1 MSSHR
6 VSGRVEGKGRINRS
20 RPVNFTFDGKT
31 YQGYEGDTVAS
42 ALLANGVHLMGR
54 SFKYHRPRGPVAAGS
69 EEPNALIGTRR
80 GPGRFEPN
88 TRATVQEIWGGLE
101 TSSQNKYPS
110 LKFDVGAV
118 NDAAYMLFSAGFY
131 YKTFMWP
138 RSFWDKVY
146 EPFIR
151 AAAGLGVSPTEE
163 DPDSYASRNL
173 HCDVLIVGAGPSG
186 LAAARVAAEAGL
198 KVVLVDE
205 NPEVGG
211 TLLSEPQAQIGG
223 TAAWDWVAS
232 ELAALKA
239 AGVKVM
245 TRTTAIGYYHQNLIG
260 LCERLTDHLP
270 NLPADTPRERLWRVR
285 AKQVVLAQGALEK
298 PLVFHGNDRPGV
310 MLAGAAQS
318 YLNRYGV
325 LVGQR
330 PVVLT
335 SHDSAWY
342 AAFDLADAGARVQAI
357 ADTRETVDEA
367 LLTGA
372 RQRGIPVKLGR
383 TATATK
389 GRLRVSSIRLNPV
402 SGGKV
407 GAGEEIAC
415 DAVLMSGGWTPSL
428 HLFSHTKG
436 TLAWDDDRTT
446 FLPERTPEDCVIA
459 GASRG
464 VWGIAAALNDGA
476 EKGREVALALGTSAD
491 AASYAV
497 AQDRAGTGV
506 SHKELP
512 TDLSPGK
519 AKAFV
524 DYQNDVTAKDLRL
537 AVREGMRSIEHVK
550 RYTTNGM
557 ATDQGKMSNI
567 NGLNIAS
574 DALGKK
580 QPQVGLTTF
589 RPPYTP
595 TSFGAFAGYHR
606 GGHFEVTRK
615 TQIDLWAEEQ
625 GAVFEPVGQ
634 WRRAWYFP
642 RPGEDM
648 EAAVRRECRAT
659 RAGVGIFDA
668 STLGKI
674 EVVGPDAVEFM
685 NRMYTN
691 PWTKLAPGRCRYGLL
706 CGDDGFIRDD
716 GVIGRMA
723 QDKFHVTTTTG
734 GAARVLNMMEDYLQT
749 EWPDLDVWLTSTTE
763 AWSTIALNGPEAARL
778 LAPLVEGVEL
788 TEAAFPHMS
797 CVECT
802 VAGMP
807 ARLFRVSFTG
817 EIGFEVNVPAPM
829 GRKLWELLWE
839 AGQRFNI
846 CAYGTETMHVL
857 RAEKGYIIVGQ
868 DTDGTVTPYDA
879 GMGWAVGKAKPD
891 FVGKRGLARPDLVA
905 EGRKQLVG
913 LLTED
918 GSKLEEGAQIVF
930 DPKQAIPMTM
940 VGHVTSSYHSDAAGR
955 PIALAL
961 VQGGHGRMGETVHIP
976 MPERTIA
983 AKITSTVFVDPEN
996 ARLKI

>member
-1 MSSHR
+1 MSQYR
-6 VSGRVEGKGRINRS
+6 VSGRGRVDTS
-20 RPVNFTFDGKT
+20 RPVTFTFDGKSFT
-31 YQGYEGDTVAS
+31 GAQGDTVAS

-54 SFKYHRPRGPVAAGS
+54 SFKYHRPRGAVAAGS

-88 TRATVQEIWGGLE
+88 TRATVQEIWNGLE
-101 TSSQNKYPS
+101 TNSQNKYPS

-138 RSFWDKVY
+138 KNFWHKVY

-163 DPDSYASRNL
+163 DPDHYASRYL
-173 HCDVLIVGAGPSG
+173 HCDVLIVGAGPTG
-186 LAAARVAAEAGL
+186 IAAARAAAVDGL

-205 NPEVGG
+205 NAEAGG
-211 TLLSEPQAQIGG
+211 TLLSEPQAQIDGRP
-223 TAAWDWVAS
+223 AWDWLAA
-232 ELAALKA
+232 ELEALKA
-239 AGVKVM
+239 AGVKIM
-245 TRTTAIGYYHQNLIG
+245 TRTTAIGYYHQNMIG
-260 LCERLTDHLP
+260 MVEKLTDHLP
-270 NLPADTPRERLWRVR
+270 ELPEDTPRERMWRVR
-285 AKQVVLAQGALEK
+285 ARQVVLAQGALEK

-310 MLAGAAQS
+310 MLAGSAQTF
-318 YLNRYGV
+318 LNRYGV
-325 LVGQR
+325 LVGKR
-330 PVVLT
+330 PVIVT
-335 SHDSAWY
+335 SHDSAWF
-342 AAFDLADAGARVQAI
+342 AAFDLQDAGAQVQAI
-357 ADTRETVDEA
+357 VDLREGVHEA
-367 LLTGA
+367 LLSEA
-372 RQRGIPVKLGR
+372 RARGITVKLSH
-383 TATATK
+383 TATATS
-389 GRLRVSSIRLNPV
+389 GRLRVSSLRVNPV
-402 SGGKV
+402 SGGSV
-407 GAGEEIAC
+407 GAGEEIRC

-436 TLAWDDDRTT
+436 SLAWDDDRTT
-446 FLPERTPEDCVIA
+446 FLPKDTPEDCLIA

-464 VWGIAAALNDGA
+464 LWGVEAVLKDGA
-476 EKGREVALALGTSAD
+476 EKGREVAELLGKTPAQVAYSVAAD
-491 AASYAV
+491 
-497 AQDRAGTGV
+497 RTGTGV
-506 SHKELP
+506 SMKELP
-512 TDLSPGK
+512 TDRSPGK

-567 NGLNIAS
+567 NGLNIAA

-606 GGHFEVTRK
+606 GDHFEVTRK
-615 TQIDLWAEEQ
+615 TQIDPWAEEN
-625 GAVFEPVGQ
+625 GAVFEPVSQ

-642 RPGEDM
+642 KTGEDM
-648 EAAVRRECRAT
+648 DAAVARECAAT
-659 RAGVGIFDA
+659 RKSVGIFDA

-691 PWTKLAPGRCRYGLL
+691 PWTKLGVGRCRYGLL
-706 CGDDGFIRDD
+706 LGDDGYIRDD
-716 GVIGRMA
+716 GVIGRLG

-734 GAARVLNMMEDYLQT
+734 GAARVMNMMEDYLQT
-749 EWPDLDVWLTSTTE
+749 EWPDLNVWLTSTTE
-763 AWSTIALNGPEAARL
+763 QWSTIALNGPNAAKL

-788 TEAAFPHMS
+788 TEETFPHMS

-829 GRKLWELLWE
+829 GRQLWETLWE
-839 AGQRFNI
+839 AGQQYGI
-846 CAYGTETMHVL
+846 TAYGTETMHVL

-879 GMGWAVGKAKPD
+879 GMGWAVGKKKPD
-891 FVGKRGLARPDLVA
+891 FVGMRGLARPDLQA
-905 EGRKQLVG
+905 KDRKQLVG

-918 GSKLEEGAQIVF
+918 QSKLEEGAQIVF
-930 DPKQAIPMTM
+930 DPKQPVPMTM
-940 VGHVTSSYHSDAAGR
+940 VGHVTSSYDTGTTGR

-961 VQGGHGRMGETVHIP
+961 VEGGHEKLGETVYIP
-976 MPERTIA
+976 MPDRTIA
-983 AKITSTVFVDPEN
+983 AKITSTIFVDPEN

>member
-1 MSSHR
+1 MSQYR
-6 VSGRVEGKGRINRS
+6 VSGRGRVDTS
-20 RPVNFTFDGKT
+20 RPVTFTFDGKRYT
-31 YQGYEGDTVAS
+31 GGRGDTVAS

-54 SFKYHRPRGPVAAGS
+54 SFKYHRPRGAVAAGS

-80 GPGRFEPN
+80 GAGRFEPN
-88 TRATVQEIWGGLE
+88 TRATVQEIWEGLE
-101 TSSQNKYPS
+101 TSPQNKYPS

-138 RSFWDKVY
+138 KSFWDKVY

-163 DPDSYASRNL
+163 DPDHYASRYL
-173 HCDVLIVGAGPSG
+173 HCDVLIVGAGPTG
-186 LAAARVAAEAGL
+186 LAAARAAAVDGL
-198 KVVLVDE
+198 KVVVVDE
-205 NPEVGG
+205 NPEAGG
-211 TLLSEPQAQIGG
+211 TLLSEPQAEISGQP
-223 TAAWDWVAS
+223 AWDW
-232 ELAALKA
+232 LAAEVAELEA
-239 AGVKVM
+239 LGVTIM
-245 TRTTAIGYYHQNLIG
+245 TRTTAIGYYHQNMIG
-260 LCERLTDHLP
+260 LVQKLTDHLP
-270 NLPADTPRERLWRVR
+270 KLPDDTPRERMWRVR
-285 AKQVVLAQGALEK
+285 AGQVVLAQGALEK

-310 MLAGAAQS
+310 MLAGSAQTF
-318 YLNRYGV
+318 LNRYGV
-325 LVGQR
+325 LVGKS

-342 AAFDLADAGARVQAI
+342 AAFDLADAGAKVQAI
-357 ADTRETVDEA
+357 VDTREGVREELQAEA
-367 LLTGA
+367 
-372 RQRGIPVKLGR
+372 RKRNIPVKLLHTG
-383 TATATK
+383 TATS
-389 GRLRVSSIRLNPV
+389 GRLRVSSLRVNPV
-402 SGGKV
+402 SGGTV
-407 GAGEEIAC
+407 GAGTEIKC

-436 TLAWDDDRTT
+436 SLAWDDDRTT
-446 FLPERTPEDCVIA
+446 FLPEKTPEDCVIA

-464 VWGIAAALNDGA
+464 LWGIEAALEDGA
-476 EKGREVALALGTSAD
+476 EKGREIVAALGKTGAEV
-491 AASYAV
+491 SYSV
-497 AQDRAGTGV
+497 ANDRPGTGV

-512 TDLSPGK
+512 TDRSPGK

-567 NGLNIAS
+567 NGLNIAA
-574 DALGKK
+574 DALGKAP
-580 QPQVGLTTF
+580 PQVGLTTF

-606 GGHFEVTRK
+606 GAHFEVTRK
-615 TQIDLWAEEQ
+615 TQIDPWAEEN

-642 RPGEDM
+642 KAGESMDDS
-648 EAAVRRECRAT
+648 VRRECAAT
-659 RAGVGIFDA
+659 RESVGIFDA

-691 PWTKLAPGRCRYGLL
+691 PWTKLGIGRCRYGLL
-706 CGDDGFIRDD
+706 LGDDGYIRDD
-716 GVIGRMA
+716 GVIGRMG
-723 QDKFHVTTTTG
+723 QDLFHVTTTTG

-749 EWPDLDVWLTSTTE
+749 EWPDLNVWLTSTTE
-763 AWSTIALNGPEAARL
+763 QWSTVALNGPNAAKL

-788 TEAAFPHMS
+788 TEETFPHMS

-829 GRKLWELLWE
+829 GRKLWETLWE
-839 AGQRFNI
+839 AGQQYGI
-846 CAYGTETMHVL
+846 TAYGTETMHVL

-868 DTDGTVTPYDA
+868 DTDGTVTPFDA
-879 GMGWAVGKAKPD
+879 GMGWAVGKKKPD

-918 GSKLEEGAQIVF
+918 NSKLEEGAQIVF
-930 DPKQAIPMTM
+930 DPNQPVPMKM
-940 VGHVTSSYHSDAAGR
+940 VGHVTSSYDVGTSGR

-961 VQGGHGRMGETVHIP
+961 VEGGQSRMGEIVHIP
-976 MPERTIA
+976 MPDRTIA
-983 AKITSTVFVDPEN
+983 AKITSTIFVDPEN

>member
-1 MSSHR
+1 M
-6 VSGRVEGKGRINRS
+6 
-20 RPVNFTFDGKT
+20 
-31 YQGYEGDTVAS
+31 
-42 ALLANGVHLMGR
+42 
-54 SFKYHRPRGPVAAGS
+54 
-69 EEPNALIGTRR
+69 
-80 GPGRFEPN
+80 
-88 TRATVQEIWGGLE
+88 
-101 TSSQNKYPS
+101 
-110 LKFDVGAV
+110 
-118 NDAAYMLFSAGFY
+118 
-131 YKTFMWP
+131 
-138 RSFWDKVY
+138 
-146 EPFIR
+146 
-151 AAAGLGVSPTEE
+151 SPTEE
-163 DPDSYASRNL
+163 DPDHYASRYL
-173 HCDVLIVGAGPSG
+173 HCDVLIVGAGPTG
-186 LAAARVAAEAGL
+186 LAAARAAAVDGL

-205 NPEVGG
+205 NPEAGG
-211 TLLSEPQAQIGG
+211 TLLSEPQAEISGQP
-223 TAAWDWVAS
+223 AWDW
-232 ELAALKA
+232 LAAEVKELEA
-239 AGVKVM
+239 LGVRIM
-245 TRTTAIGYYHQNLIG
+245 TRTTAIGYYHQNMIG
-260 LCERLTDHLP
+260 LVQKLTDHLP
-270 NLPADTPRERLWRVR
+270 KLPDDTPRERMWRVR
-285 AKQVVLAQGALEK
+285 AGQVVLAQGALEK

-310 MLAGAAQS
+310 MLAGSAQTF
-318 YLNRYGV
+318 LNRYGV
-325 LVGQR
+325 LVGKS

-342 AAFDLADAGARVQAI
+342 AAFDLADAGAKVQAI
-357 ADTRETVDEA
+357 VDTREGVREELQAEA
-367 LLTGA
+367 
-372 RQRGIPVKLGR
+372 RKRNIPIKLSH
-383 TATATK
+383 TATATS
-389 GRLRVSSIRLNPV
+389 GRLRVSSLRVNPV
-402 SGGKV
+402 SGGTV
-407 GAGEEIAC
+407 GTGQEIKC

-436 TLAWDDDRTT
+436 SLAWDDDRTT
-446 FLPERTPEDCVIA
+446 FLPEKTPEDCVIA

-464 VWGIAAALNDGA
+464 LWGIEAALRDGA
-476 EKGREVALALGTSAD
+476 EKGREIVAALGKTGAEVT
-491 AASYAV
+491 YTV
-497 AQDRAGTGV
+497 ARDRAGTGV

-512 TDLSPGK
+512 TDRSPGK

-567 NGLNIAS
+567 NGLNIAA
-574 DALGKK
+574 DALSKAP
-580 QPQVGLTTF
+580 PQVGLTTF

-606 GGHFEVTRK
+606 GAHFEVTRK
-615 TQIDLWAEEQ
+615 TQIDPWAEEN

-642 RPGEDM
+642 KAGESMDD
-648 EAAVRRECRAT
+648 AVRRECAAT
-659 RAGVGIFDA
+659 RESVGIFDA

-691 PWTKLAPGRCRYGLL
+691 PWTKLGVGRCRYGLL
-706 CGDDGFIRDD
+706 LGDDGFIRDD
-716 GVIGRMA
+716 GVIGRLG
-723 QDKFHVTTTTG
+723 QDLFHVTTTTG

-749 EWPDLDVWLTSTTE
+749 EWPDLNVWLTSTTE
-763 AWSTIALNGPEAARL
+763 QWSTVALNGPNAAKL

-788 TEAAFPHMS
+788 TEEAFSHMS

-829 GRKLWELLWE
+829 GRKLWETLWE
-839 AGQRFNI
+839 AGQQYGI
-846 CAYGTETMHVL
+846 TAYGTETMHVL

-879 GMGWAVGKAKPD
+879 GMGWAVGKKKPD

-918 GSKLEEGAQIVF
+918 NSKLEEGAQIVF
-930 DPKQAIPMTM
+930 DPHQPVPMKM
-940 VGHVTSSYHSDAAGR
+940 VGHVTSSYDVGTSGR

-961 VQGGHGRMGETVHIP
+961 VEGGQSRMGETVHIP
-976 MPERTIA
+976 MPDRTIA
-983 AKITSTVFVDPEN
+983 AKITSTIFVDPEN